1 MEVFY
6 HGGGCSAP
14 LNVSYFKL
22 EEEQDLTVGLGNMEV
37 IGDLGKTSFIA
48 DWNRFKGDWKE
59 RIDHS
64 GVRHRLQGCTGSHGF
79 QK

>member
-1 MEVFY
+1 MF
-6 HGGGCSAP
+6 HRGGDCSAL

-48 DWNRFKGDWKE
+48 D
-59 RIDHS
+59 
-64 GVRHRLQGCTGSHGF
+64 
-79 QK
+79 